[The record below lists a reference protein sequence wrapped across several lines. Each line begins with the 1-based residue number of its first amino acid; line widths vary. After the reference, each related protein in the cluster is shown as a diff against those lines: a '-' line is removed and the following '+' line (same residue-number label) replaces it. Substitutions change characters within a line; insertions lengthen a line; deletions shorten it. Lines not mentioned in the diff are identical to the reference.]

1 MKILIIEDD
10 IKIAS
15 FLKKGLQE
23 ELFCVD
29 TTTGAS
35 EGIYLATT
43 HTYDVIILDIM
54 LSDSDG
60 YEVCK
65 QLRAKKVLTPI
76 IILSAKSAIED
87 KVEFL
92 NIGADDYLTKP
103 FSFDELLARIR
114 VQLRKKEQ
122 KDNILRIGDLQLNA
136 TTKSVTRENQKISLT
151 AKEYS
156 ILEYMMRHSGIIL
169 DEATLLENTLT
180 VDASTNSNVINVYMY
195 RLRSKIDKNYETKL
209 IKTHRNLGFEISE

>member
-1 MKILIIEDD
+1 M
-10 IKIAS
+10 
-15 FLKKGLQE
+15 
-23 ELFCVD
+23 
-29 TTTGAS
+29 
-35 EGIYLATT
+35 LA
-43 HTYDVIILDIM
+43 
-54 LSDSDG
+54 DSDG

-122 KDNILRIGDLQLNA
+122 KDNILRIADLELNA
-136 TTKSVTRENQKISLT
+136 TTKSVTREAQKISLT

-169 DEATLLENTLT
+169 DEATLLENTLS